1 MMRKHTSLDA
11 LFSGSVQ
18 KILSTL
24 LLERDDPWY
33 LTDLAKRL
41 GCAPS
46 TLQRPLDSLV
56 CAGII
61 RRWTSGNRV
70 YFGVDPDC
78 PFRHELRGLFAKTV
92 GLRDVLRDVF
102 RAHARQLS
110 VAFVYGSMAKGE
122 AHSQSDVDL
131 LVVGSSTLKDL
142 SPALANAE
150 ARLGRPISATVL
162 PPDEFSAR
170 VAKKNHFLCAVLA
183 EEKIFVM
190 GTAHDLEGLAKSK
203 SHRAA
208 RNQQGRS
215 R

>member
-1 MMRKHTSLDA
+1 MRKYTSLDA

-33 LTDLAKRL
+33 LTDLARRL

-56 CAGII
+56 GAGIV

-78 PFRHELRGLFAKTV
+78 PFLQELRGLLAKTV
-92 GLRDVLRDVF
+92 GLRDVLRDVL
-102 RAHARQLS
+102 RPHAQQLS
-110 VAFVYGSMAKGE
+110 VAFVYGSVAKGA
-122 AHSQSDVDL
+122 AHSRSDVDL

-142 SPALANAE
+142 SPALAKAE
-150 ARLGRPISATVL
+150 ARLGRAVNATILSA
-162 PPDEFSAR
+162 DEFSAR
-170 VAKKNHFLCAVLA
+170 VAGRSHFLCAVLA

-203 SHRAA
+203 SHRVA
-208 RNQQGRS
+208 RKQQGRN